1 MENIKKLY
9 IEAHKEDIEP
19 KNIRFENLGYFFDI
33 KSGIGVQKKY
43 IESDLKVGFVY
54 DFIYED
60 YNDADTYCFVILKRE
75 GNIYYIAE
83 YYNGFYQYKETLLDD
98 CWVKCDVKKEL
109 GIDIEEWRT
118 KKIYNKIP
126 DMREKVK
133 EYIFELD
140 VEIERCVDEAE
151 SILAAIGDYDENP
164 MPTNYIRLEERTKVL
179 GEVKNDLQGRLD
191 ELI

>member
-1 MENIKKLY
+1 MIKIQKETVTKRYREDGIYVETIIQFHYDTETEKLNHSR
-9 IEAHKEDIEP
+9 EMQ
-19 KNIRFENLGYFFDI
+19 
-33 KSGIGVQKKY
+33 KSGFEDSGQVRENVGDMLHPDYVWFGSYYKHI
-43 IESDLKVGFVY
+43 KV
-54 DFIYED
+54 ED
-60 YNDADTYCFVILKRE
+60 NVL
-75 GNIYYIAE
+75 
-83 YYNGFYQYKETLLDD
+83 
-98 CWVKCDVKKEL
+98 
-109 GIDIEEWRT
+109 
-118 KKIYNKIP
+118 P

-133 EYIFELD
+133 EYISELD